1 MAEMEE
7 VWLKLFP
14 KLYYDVIIK
23 LPNYIDKGV
32 DRMNN
37 TNNTWKIYMLTLISF
52 VVGTSQFSIVGMLD
66 KVAASAGV
74 SVSTAGQLITVFAL
88 GNAIGTPIVM
98 VATTK
103 MNQRK
108 QLLLALAIILLGIVS
123 MLALP
128 GFGFL
133 MASRVILGVGSGVF
147 VVTAY
152 GIAAKLAPPGRQGSA
167 MSNVAMGFSS
177 SLVFGV
183 PLGRM
188 VASAYDWKTIFWGIG
203 LFSLL
208 ATFAVA
214 RTIPA
219 MKGEAAV
226 PLGKRLALLK
236 QPRIAITLGVTFFVF
251 IGFSVV
257 DTYITPFLT
266 AVMPT
271 MEQEISVILM
281 TLGIGSMIGSKLGG
295 FLADRI
301 GIVRTLLGSMAV
313 QALALALLSPVSGW
327 VLVTIP
333 LLMLWEIACWTFGPT
348 QNFNLVSLAPEASGI
363 VLSLNSSFVQLGFAT
378 GAGIG
383 GIVVGDW
390 SIMAITWISAA
401 SVVIAAVVA
410 VFSFGL
416 AHSFSIA
423 RR

>member
-1 MAEMEE
+1 M
-7 VWLKLFP
+7 
-14 KLYYDVIIK
+14 
-23 LPNYIDKGV
+23 
-32 DRMNN
+32 
-37 TNNTWKIYMLTLISF
+37 NNTWKIYMLALISF

-66 KVAASAGV
+66 KVAASVGV

-88 GNAIGTPIVM
+88 GNAIGTPLVM
-98 VATTK
+98 VATAK

-108 QLLLALAIILLGIVS
+108 QLLLAFAIILLGIVS
-123 MLALP
+123 TLALP

-133 MASRVILGVGSGVF
+133 MASRVILGVGTGVF

-188 VASAYDWKTIFWGIG
+188 VALAYGWKMIFWGIG
-203 LFSLL
+203 IFSLL

-219 MKGEAAV
+219 IEGEAAV
-226 PLGKRLALLK
+226 PLSKRLAFLK
-236 QPRIAITLGVTFFVF
+236 QPRVAVTLGVTFLVF

-266 AVMPT
+266 TVMPT
-271 MEQEISVILM
+271 MEREISVILM
-281 TLGIGSMIGSKLGG
+281 ILGIGSLIGSRLGG

-301 GIVRTLLGSMAV
+301 GIARTLLGSMVV
-313 QALALALLSPVSGW
+313 QAFAQVFLSSVSRW
-327 VLVTIP
+327 VFVTIV
-333 LLMLWEIACWTFGPT
+333 LLMFWETACWTFGPT

-363 VLSLNSSFVQLGFAT
+363 VLSLNSSFVQLGFAA
-378 GAGIG
+378 GAVIG
-383 GIVVGDW
+383 GIAVGGW
-390 SIMAITWISAA
+390 SIMAITWISAV
-401 SVVIAAVVA
+401 SVTFAGTVA
-410 VFSFGL
+410 YFSFGL
-416 AHSFSIA
+416 EK
-423 RR
+423 